1 MMQDGARAG
10 EGDTDQFR
18 VYQYIIHCIEH
29 GEFLR
34 VMVQASAGTG
44 KSFLLNTVFLWCL
57 VKGKRVKAA
66 APTGIAA
73 ANIEIERTSVRATT
87 IHQMFEF
94 DNEFKTKIDFTKQTQ
109 SVVELLNLEILLL
122 DEVSMIDE
130 RCYSGICDVLS
141 IIDHTRRPTE
151 RASADCFGPMHIL
164 LFGDF
169 KQLPPATS
177 RAPFI
182 VHPRVTGDFQFRCL
196 RENRRVV
203 QDDSRRAELDM
214 FHKVLTDI
222 SQGADSNDVRSFI
235 IDAYVRGYKIGCA
248 ENVEFEGSTAVF
260 TRRRYRDKWNR
271 TVVRRV
277 SKKHNHSLKTVS
289 YTHLTLPTKA

>member
-1 MMQDGARAG
+1 
-10 EGDTDQFR
+10 
-18 VYQYIIHCIEH
+18 
-29 GEFLR
+29 
-34 VMVQASAGTG
+34 MVQASAGTG

-109 SVVELLNLEILLL
+109 SVVELLNLEVLLL

-203 QDDSRRAELDM
+203 QDDSRRDELDM
-214 FHKVLTDI
+214 FHKVLNDI
-222 SQGADSNDVRSFI
+222 
-235 IDAYVRGYKIGCA
+235 
-248 ENVEFEGSTAVF
+248 
-260 TRRRYRDKWNR
+260 
-271 TVVRRV
+271 
-277 SKKHNHSLKTVS
+277 
-289 YTHLTLPTKA
+289 